1 MSYVNDRK
9 QDDEDER
16 QLKQQRQ
23 SSSATTTN
31 AHNEDDDKRFV
42 NGIPLLDDRAVSVI
56 EKRYLLRGDDG
67 RAIETI
73 SEMFSRVARHVAAAN
88 TKPGPD
94 GDSQR
99 GYWGSIYE
107 KLMTDLKFLPNTP
120 TFTGAG
126 TRLGQLA
133 ACFVLPID
141 DDIGRDSANGIFST
155 LRNAALIQQSGGG
168 VGFSF
173 TRLRPKGDLI
183 ASVGGISSG
192 PVSFMKAFDACF
204 GTIAQG
210 GTRRGAN
217 MGVLRVD
224 HPDIMEFI
232 NCKRK
237 EGELSNFNI
246 SVGITDDFMRA
257 VLCDDRQ
264 FSLINPK
271 NGQVTARIPAR
282 AIMNEIAKA
291 AHANG
296 EPGALFLDTINAANP
311 LPGLYTIEST
321 NPCGEQALGPFENC
335 CLGSINLARHVK
347 FNWGNLPLF
356 GSVDWDSLAET
367 VQYGVR
373 FLDSV
378 VTVNCYVPA
387 VPELREAAW
396 KCRRIGLGFT
406 ALADLFYMIG
416 IRYGSKDSISVAGQ
430 ISEYIQYW
438 AMRASVDL
446 ARQFGPFPA
455 IRGYSIFDPQKYKP
469 VLGVAGVTVT
479 AHCSPSFNHVDIG
492 MPRLDWP
499 ALHADIMKYGIRNAA
514 VTTVAPTGTISTIAG
529 VEGYGIEPVFSLAYT
544 RLIIDRF
551 TGEPCSHKVVSP
563 LFRRAL
569 VLSDIDP
576 DSEEVMEW
584 VKTAA
589 SVVNNNVSAFS
600 NLSSSSPSSSSQP
613 PPQYK
618 MPEDISRVFVVS
630 SNVPAVDQVLLQGV
644 VQDWFSN
651 SISKTINFPNSAT
664 CDDFMTT
671 MIFAWNRRC
680 RGVTMYRVGSR
691 KYEILSSEPR
701 QSLPP

>member
-1 MSYVNDRK
+1 MAEKKSTD
-9 QDDEDER
+9 
-16 QLKQQRQ
+16 
-23 SSSATTTN
+23 
-31 AHNEDDDKRFV
+31 
-42 NGIPLLDDRAVSVI
+42 GIKNLLDERAVSVI

-67 RAIETI
+67 RTIETI
-73 SEMFSRVARHVAAAN
+73 SEMFSRVAGHVAVAN

-94 GDSQR
+94 GDGQR
-99 GYWGSIYE
+99 DYWRSIYE
-107 KLMTDLKFLPNTP
+107 KLMSGLKFLPNTP

-141 DDIGRDSANGIFST
+141 DDIGRDSSSGIFST
-155 LRNAALIQQSGGG
+155 LRNAVLIQQSGGG

-173 TRLRPKGDLI
+173 SRLRPKGDTVT
-183 ASVGGISSG
+183 SVGGISSG
-192 PVSFMKAFDACF
+192 PVSFMKAYNACF
-204 GTIAQG
+204 ETVAQG

-217 MGVLRVD
+217 IAVMRVD

-237 EGELSNFNI
+237 EGELANFNI
-246 SVGITDDFMRA
+246 SVGITNAFMES
-257 VLCDDRQ
+257 VLHDNRQ
-264 FSLINPK
+264 FELINPR
-271 NGQVTARIPAR
+271 NGQTVVTIPAR
-282 AIMNEIAKA
+282 AIMDEIVNA

-296 EPGALFLDTINAANP
+296 EPGVLFLDTINATNP

-335 CLGSINLARHVK
+335 CLGSVNLARHVK
-347 FNWGNLPLF
+347 FNWDGLPLF
-356 GSVDWDSLAET
+356 GTVDWDSLAET

-416 IRYGSKDSISVAGQ
+416 VRYGAPESVSVAGQ
-430 ISEYIQYW
+430 ISEFIQYW

-455 IRGYSIFDPQKYKP
+455 IRGYSIFDPQNYKP
-469 VLGVAGVTVT
+469 VLGVSSANCTK
-479 AHCSPSFNHVDIG
+479 CVDIG
-492 MPRLDWP
+492 KPKLDWQS
-499 ALHADIMKYGIRNAA
+499 LHSDILKYGIRNAA

-544 RLIIDRF
+544 RHIIDRI
-551 TGEPCSHKVVSP
+551 TGEPIPHKVVSP

-569 VLSDIDP
+569 ILSNVDP
-576 DSEEVMEW
+576 DSESVMDW
-584 VKTAA
+584 VIA
-589 SVVNNNVSAFS
+589 SSA
-600 NLSSSSPSSSSQP
+600 NSPDP
-613 PPQYK
+613 YP
-618 MPEDISRVFVVS
+618 MPDNIAKVFVVS
-630 SNVPAVDQVLLQGV
+630 ANVSAAEQVIIQGT

-664 CDDFMTT
+664 RKDFMNT
-671 MIFAWNRRC
+671 IFFAWNRQC

-691 KYEILSSEPR
+691 DYEILSSVDPR
-701 QSLPP
+701 PAPPQ